1 MIKSELVRKLA
12 SDHPHLYARDI
23 EIIVSTIL
31 STIADVL
38 AQGERVEL
46 RGFGT
51 FAVKK
56 RDARAGRNP
65 RTGDVVPVPGKVV
78 PVFRTA
84 KEMHQRL
91 NRRSPIRTSTRL
103 VAGSAEIDLRVDA

>member
-1 MIKSELVRKLA
+1 MIKSELVRTLA
-12 SDHPHLYARDI
+12 DQHRHLHQREIESIVNAIFGTIRDALARGD
-23 EIIVSTIL
+23 
-31 STIADVL
+31 
-38 AQGERVEL
+38 RVEL

-51 FAVKK
+51 FAAKK

-65 RTGDVVPVPGKVV
+65 RTGDAVSVPGKVV

-91 NRRSPIRTSTRL
+91 NRISPIQTSKRL
-103 VAGSAEIDLRVDA
+103 VAGSAKIDSRLDA